1 MTSNTLLVI
10 SQLLF
15 LAFGIIYLVLGLTFI
30 IGAPGQIKLIGLMLL
45 AVFSIYLILI
55 FYLQK
60 IKQLINQGKYEKAK
74 SWLMPLIVFGFIT
87 SILLGLVLLITYFE
101 IDKERKTKIK
111 PPPPLSL

>member
-1 MTSNTLLVI
+1 MASSTLVVI

-15 LAFGIIYLVLGLTFI
+15 LAFGIFYLVFGLTFI
-30 IGAPGQIKLIGLMLL
+30 IGAPSHIKLIGLLLL
-45 AVFSIYLILI
+45 AVSSIYLILI

-74 SWLMPLIVFGFIT
+74 GRLMPLIILGFIT

-101 IDKERKTKIK
+101 IDKEKELK
-111 PPPPLSL
+111 